1 MNNILLIILAIA
13 VVILFYL
20 KLFTDRTYVVTLQQD
35 TKTIKN
41 MVVKARTKTKAYE
54 ISSRYLWTHSLNY
67 VITGVSNT
75 IYFDKNS
82 VIIIN

>member
-1 MNNILLIILAIA
+1 MNNILLIILAIS

-20 KLFTDRTYVVTLQQD
+20 KCFSCRTYLVTLQQD
-35 TKTIKN
+35 TKTKS
-41 MVVKARTKTKAYE
+41 MVVKARTKAKAYE
-54 ISSRYLWTHSLNY
+54 ISSRYLWTHNLNY

>member
-1 MNNILLIILAIA
+1 MNNILLIILSIS

-35 TKTIKN
+35 NKTKS

>member
-1 MNNILLIILAIA
+1 MNNILLIILAIS
-13 VVILFYL
+13 VIILFYL
-20 KLFTDRTYVVTLQQD
+20 KLFTDRTYVVNLQQD
-35 TKTIKN
+35 TKTKS
-41 MVVKARTKTKAYE
+41 MVVKARTKAKAYE
-54 ISSRYLWTHSLNY
+54 ISSRYLWTHNLNY

>member
-1 MNNILLIILAIA
+1 MNNILLIILSIA

-20 KLFTDRTYVVTLQQD
+20 KLFTDRTYIVTLQQD
-35 TKTIKN
+35 NKTKS

-54 ISSRYLWTHSLNY
+54 ISSRYLWAHNLNY
-67 VITGVSNT
+67 VITSVSNT